1 MGFPRHRAWRVTLL
15 AVLTSALAVAAIGWL
30 KVDGFERVEQPM
42 PEAAHD
48 RCRSLGV
55 AGPMEWEGMSPQ
67 DFRFMVAEMDTMGAE
82 WIRLGVIWRDIEPS
96 PGVYR
101 WEALDERLNIA
112 LDAGLRPL
120 LLIHTTPAW
129 VTGFGTVG
137 SGAAEQYAQFAAEVA
152 ERYRDQADAYEIW
165 NEPNIA
171 RFWDRP
177 SPESYAELL
186 TATAPLL
193 REIDPDAEV
202 VSAGLAPALN
212 IEDYSVTI
220 DRFLRGLYELD
231 ALRDVTAVGIH
242 PYSYPEMPSG
252 SAHWN
257 TFAQLPKIQA
267 IMHSH
272 GDYTRSIW
280 LTEYGAPSAGEGGV
294 GTALQADMVVEALQ
308 LTDDSRYLG
317 PIFMYTMYDLDLGAE
332 DRESYFGLLYGPG
345 DPKPAYLQLRDA
357 AEQCALLSDGD

>member
-1 MGFPRHRAWRVTLL
+1 MGIPLPRAWCVTLL
-15 AVLTSALAVAAIGWL
+15 AVLACALAVMVIGWVG
-30 KVDGFERVEQPM
+30 VDDFERVEKPM

-48 RCRSLGV
+48 RCHSLGV
-55 AGPMEWEGMSPQ
+55 AGPMDWENMTPD

-96 PGVYR
+96 PGTFR
-101 WEALDERLNIA
+101 WEGLDERLNIA

-129 VTGFGTVG
+129 VSGFGTVG
-137 SGAAEQYAQFAAEVA
+137 SGAAQQYAQFAAQVA

-165 NEPNIA
+165 NEPNID
-171 RFWDRP
+171 RFWENP

-186 TATAPLL
+186 TATAPRL

-212 IEDYSVTI
+212 IDGYSVTI

-242 PYSYPEMPSG
+242 PYSYPELPSG
-252 SAHWN
+252 SSHWN
-257 TFAQLPKIQA
+257 TFSQLPKIQA

-280 LTEYGAPSAGEGGV
+280 LTEYGAPSSGEGGV

-308 LTDDSRYLG
+308 LTDDNRSLG
-317 PIFMYTMYDLDLGAE
+317 PIFMYTMYDLNLGAE

-345 DPKPAYLQLRDA
+345 DPKPAYLELRDA
-357 AEQCALLSDGD
+357 AEQCARLSNGH